1 MFGIEDFAKKKKE
14 RQRRKMQEEKSKPR
28 REGDFFHQKII
39 KVFYGDDGFDEPA
52 VRSVN
57 VKGWQ

>member
-1 MFGIEDFAKKKKE
+1 MDIGDFVKE
-14 RQRRKMQEEKSKPR
+14 ENDNDERRKRKKRKPR
-28 REGDFFHQKII
+28 REGGFFHQKII

-57 VKGWQ
+57 VKD

>member
-1 MFGIEDFAKKKKE
+1 MFDIGDFAKKKK
-14 RQRRKMQEEKSKPR
+14 KTTKTKEEKSKPR
-28 REGDFFHQKII
+28 REGDVFHQKII

-57 VKGWQ
+57 VKG

>member
-1 MFGIEDFAKKKKE
+1 MDIGDFVKE
-14 RQRRKMQEEKSKPR
+14 ENDNDERRKRKKRKPR
-28 REGDFFHQKII
+28 REGGFFHQKII

-57 VKGWQ
+57 VKG

>member
-1 MFGIEDFAKKKKE
+1 MDIGNFAKKIKKNDNDE
-14 RQRRKMQEEKSKPR
+14 RRSRKKSKPR
-28 REGDFFHQKII
+28 RGRDFFHQKII

-57 VKGWQ
+57 VKG

>member
-1 MFGIEDFAKKKKE
+1 MTKDAAKK
-14 RQRRKMQEEKSKPR
+14 RARPR

-39 KVFYGDDGFDEPA
+39 KDFYGDDGFDEPA

-57 VKGWQ
+57 VKG